1 MKKTKRYF
9 INKSAICKSCNLWI
23 FYSLLMFPLSLWSQR
38 KPIDFVPKS
47 PEAASFD
54 KVTDIPVS
62 MYTGT
67 FNLSIPLY
75 TVTSGDLSLPISLDY
90 QGSAIRVDQES
101 TWVGLNWLLNA
112 GGLITTAGTVHD
124 NPSNSY
130 ISPDDWK
137 EDWNHLFNQLSF
149 STAYCD
155 GSEFQTPYKIDGQ
168 QPMRGR
174 YGANWFKCGIDYD
187 KRNSN
192 GDLSPELY
200 ENILDYHNGEAQ
212 SFHAVFLG
220 KNINFVW
227 DKFKN
232 EFFITGIKS
241 NFKITGTPGNF
252 ITITDGDG
260 VKYDFSL
267 IEKTFP
273 IGSNVDMDHFTYNGT
288 FYLVSI
294 QSPTGHNIKLNYT
307 DEGGFWPVRHINETL
322 YDKNYPSNILNSI
335 VSTDVLN
342 QTVYD
347 NLSLVRSITP
357 YYVVNK
363 KRLLSIIAD
372 SLTVNFNA
380 NTPRQDLNVGTN
392 IDNYSKST
400 VNRLDNIE
408 VSKSENGKKVIIKKY
423 NFSYSYFAKN
433 TMGGNTLKD
442 YWKDMATA
450 EDVYSNFYPND
461 NFMYLRLKL
470 DKMWESAAD
479 GSVKPAYQ
487 FTYLNDLPGKNSSSQ
502 DYWGYY
508 NGQENYNQKYHTMLP
523 KSYGDTYDDVCSF
536 KDYGRYLDGNGADR
550 RSDYR
555 YVTAGMLNS
564 VMYPTGAIASFKY
577 EQNTFDNCK
586 YMTGAA
592 CEDPDDYYFNE
603 SVTTYVPTNSNNIDI
618 ITSDH
623 EYCEPTYRRNIC
635 SNYFTLSSPDAIK
648 WETRYTKNGLGL
660 KNSYWK
666 ELFRRKVVLTTYGT
680 TIDQNG
686 NKQEIITRKDSI
698 CLQPKDTIT
707 SQISLT
713 YVKSLN
719 LAAGKYKI
727 ETVVLP
733 QDKTS
738 DDYEEIDS
746 RMSSSNSTFT
756 YNTKTETALR
766 ELHTDEPTLGNTTS
780 VSNFVKKSVMTYD
793 SNNNNCVVGDY
804 NRNSQFF
811 LIEKTC
817 WVNIDAS
824 FMENSGRGTNWR
836 ELFSH
841 PVLLYKYGV
850 VNTQNGTFETIKDCS
865 ASTLNPSD
873 TLNSSSSVSYHKS
886 VLLAPGRY
894 EIRIPEF
901 IRTNNPP
908 IFYEITA
915 CVSLSTTGISD
926 NYFGNGIRIASVKRM
941 DKDQIEE
948 TNYNYND
955 TTICGT
961 SGRIM
966 SPPVFSRN
974 KLLIYQP
981 KDNNPSTPQAKEIS
995 YTIVSSDNL
1004 NPNNSSIG
1012 YSQVTLTQTGS
1023 NGQKNGKRIYNF
1035 WNNLWGAGPFWNF
1048 MKRPEDPRNGNVIGD
1063 CIYDNAG
1070 NIKVLTKTSSVLRK
1084 VESRMLSAVIENLYS
1099 GPNYITGAG
1108 GFNVWQ
1114 QQANGGIMD
1123 IYLYSSAQF
1132 ATSSST
1138 TTTTSIE
1145 SNGKITKEKET
1156 SFNIDNCQ
1164 PQREKTSTSKIGEYD
1179 VTDCLY
1185 PNDYNNQP
1193 WIDSLKV
1200 KNITNKPLQIIHSLS
1215 TPKGNYLTDSN
1226 LLKYNLFGQLSEIL
1240 TKEING
1246 KTLLADFSL
1255 SNQNGFD
1262 TKEYYTD
1269 ETIIYNNKSHNPQVV
1284 TDKYSM
1290 NTVYIWGY
1298 NNMYPIAVI
1307 KGATMSQVSSILNE
1321 IDKLE
1326 SMPFPTLATEEL
1338 YRRLSYIQGALV
1350 TTYKFNPYIGITNCI
1365 KPNGE
1370 SVTYEY
1376 DSFSRLTSI
1385 SNNTGVL
1392 NKYYYN
1398 YKK

>member
-273 IGSNVDMDHFTYNGT
+273 TGSNVDMDHFTYNGT

-433 TMGGNTLKD
+433 TMGGEHFKGLLER
-442 YWKDMATA
+442 Y
-450 EDVYSNFYPND
+450 
-461 NFMYLRLKL
+461 
-470 DKMWESAAD
+470 
-479 GSVKPAYQ
+479 
-487 FTYLNDLPGKNSSSQ
+487 
-502 DYWGYY
+502 GY
-508 NGQENYNQKYHTMLP
+508 
-523 KSYGDTYDDVCSF
+523 
-536 KDYGRYLDGNGADR
+536 
-550 RSDYR
+550 
-555 YVTAGMLNS
+555 
-564 VMYPTGAIASFKY
+564 
-577 EQNTFDNCK
+577 CK
-586 YMTGAA
+586 R
-592 CEDPDDYYFNE
+592 C
-603 SVTTYVPTNSNNIDI
+603 
-618 ITSDH
+618 
-623 EYCEPTYRRNIC
+623 
-635 SNYFTLSSPDAIK
+635 
-648 WETRYTKNGLGL
+648 
-660 KNSYWK
+660 
-666 ELFRRKVVLTTYGT
+666 
-680 TIDQNG
+680 
-686 NKQEIITRKDSI
+686 
-698 CLQPKDTIT
+698 
-707 SQISLT
+707 
-713 YVKSLN
+713 
-719 LAAGKYKI
+719 
-727 ETVVLP
+727 
-733 QDKTS
+733 
-738 DDYEEIDS
+738 
-746 RMSSSNSTFT
+746 
-756 YNTKTETALR
+756 
-766 ELHTDEPTLGNTTS
+766 
-780 VSNFVKKSVMTYD
+780 
-793 SNNNNCVVGDY
+793 
-804 NRNSQFF
+804 
-811 LIEKTC
+811 
-817 WVNIDAS
+817 
-824 FMENSGRGTNWR
+824 
-836 ELFSH
+836 
-841 PVLLYKYGV
+841 
-850 VNTQNGTFETIKDCS
+850 
-865 ASTLNPSD
+865 
-873 TLNSSSSVSYHKS
+873 
-886 VLLAPGRY
+886 
-894 EIRIPEF
+894 
-901 IRTNNPP
+901 
-908 IFYEITA
+908 IF
-915 CVSLSTTGISD
+915 
-926 NYFGNGIRIASVKRM
+926 
-941 DKDQIEE
+941 
-948 TNYNYND
+948 
-955 TTICGT
+955 
-961 SGRIM
+961 
-966 SPPVFSRN
+966 
-974 KLLIYQP
+974 
-981 KDNNPSTPQAKEIS
+981 
-995 YTIVSSDNL
+995 
-1004 NPNNSSIG
+1004 
-1012 YSQVTLTQTGS
+1012 
-1023 NGQKNGKRIYNF
+1023 
-1035 WNNLWGAGPFWNF
+1035 
-1048 MKRPEDPRNGNVIGD
+1048 
-1063 CIYDNAG
+1063 
-1070 NIKVLTKTSSVLRK
+1070 
-1084 VESRMLSAVIENLYS
+1084 
-1099 GPNYITGAG
+1099 
-1108 GFNVWQ
+1108 
-1114 QQANGGIMD
+1114 
-1123 IYLYSSAQF
+1123 
-1132 ATSSST
+1132 
-1138 TTTTSIE
+1138 
-1145 SNGKITKEKET
+1145 
-1156 SFNIDNCQ
+1156 
-1164 PQREKTSTSKIGEYD
+1164 
-1179 VTDCLY
+1179 
-1185 PNDYNNQP
+1185 
-1193 WIDSLKV
+1193 
-1200 KNITNKPLQIIHSLS
+1200 
-1215 TPKGNYLTDSN
+1215 
-1226 LLKYNLFGQLSEIL
+1226 
-1240 TKEING
+1240 
-1246 KTLLADFSL
+1246 
-1255 SNQNGFD
+1255 
-1262 TKEYYTD
+1262 
-1269 ETIIYNNKSHNPQVV
+1269 
-1284 TDKYSM
+1284 
-1290 NTVYIWGY
+1290 
-1298 NNMYPIAVI
+1298 
-1307 KGATMSQVSSILNE
+1307 
-1321 IDKLE
+1321 
-1326 SMPFPTLATEEL
+1326 
-1338 YRRLSYIQGALV
+1338 
-1350 TTYKFNPYIGITNCI
+1350 
-1365 KPNGE
+1365 
-1370 SVTYEY
+1370 
-1376 DSFSRLTSI
+1376 
-1385 SNNTGVL
+1385 
-1392 NKYYYN
+1392 
-1398 YKK
+1398 